1 MRNKLILFKN
11 HDYCAVKK
19 PTLTV
24 VMIHGIASESS
35 TYNGALEY
43 LEKVDA
49 LKNVRF
55 VTFDL
60 LGSGKSLKDD
70 NLNYDYKDQLTAL
83 HNAIK
88 KLKVK
93 TPLVLVGHSLGTF
106 IVTRYASKHKKMVRN
121 LILVSPPIYTLS
133 DLDNPAF
140 AAGIKA
146 FQDAVSLKNR
156 QILEEKSFINSM
168 KRIVLNR
175 KNYQTLA
182 ELDIPITLVYGELDK
197 LIAPYNIPKIK
208 RDNHNIK
215 AIRTAGRHGVSREK
229 YPVLNKLLEEILKEV
244 EC

>member
-11 HDYCAVKK
+11 HDHCAVKK

-121 LILVSPPIYTLS
+121 LILISPPIYTLT
-133 DLDNPAF
+133 DLDNHS
-140 AAGIKA
+140 II
-146 FQDAVSLKNR
+146 Q
-156 QILEEKSFINSM
+156 
-168 KRIVLNR
+168 
-175 KNYQTLA
+175 
-182 ELDIPITLVYGELDK
+182 
-197 LIAPYNIPKIK
+197 
-208 RDNHNIK
+208 
-215 AIRTAGRHGVSREK
+215 
-229 YPVLNKLLEEILKEV
+229 
-244 EC
+244 

>member
-1 MRNKLILFKN
+1 MRRRLTLFKA
-11 HDYCAVKK
+11 HDHCAVKK

-43 LEKVDA
+43 LERTES

-55 VTFDL
+55 VAFDL

-70 NLNYDYKDQLTAL
+70 KLNYDYKDQLTAL
-83 HNAIK
+83 HNSIK
-88 KLKVK
+88 KLRVK
-93 TPLVLVGHSLGTF
+93 TPLVLIGHSLGTF
-106 IVTRYASKHKKMVRN
+106 IVTRYASTHKRAVRN
-121 LILVSPPIYTLS
+121 LVLVSPPIYTLA

-140 AAGIKA
+140 AAGMKA

-156 QILEEKSFINSM
+156 QILEEKSFDNSM

-182 ELDIPITLVYGELDK
+182 ELNMPITLIYGELDK

-208 RDNHNIK
+208 RSNHNIK
-215 AIRTAGRHGVSREK
+215 AIKTAGRHGVSREK
-229 YPVLNKLLEEILKEV
+229 YPVLKKTLEEILKEV

>member
-1 MRNKLILFKN
+1 MRRKLTLFKS

-19 PTLTV
+19 PSLTV

-43 LEKVDA
+43 LEKA
-49 LKNVRF
+49 KSMENIRF

-83 HNAIK
+83 HSSIK

-93 TPLVLVGHSLGTF
+93 TPLVLIGHSLGTF
-106 IVTRYASKHKKMVRN
+106 IVTRYASTHKKTVHN
-121 LILVSPPIYTLS
+121 LILISPPIYTLA

-156 QILEEKSFINSM
+156 QILEEKSFNNSM
-168 KRIVLNR
+168 KKIVLNR
-175 KNYQTLA
+175 NNYQTLA
-182 ELDIPITLVYGELDK
+182 ELTVPTTLIYGELDK
-197 LIAPYNIPKIK
+197 IIAPYNIPKMK

-215 AIRTAGRHGVSREK
+215 AVKTAGRHGVSREK
-229 YPVLNKLLEEILKEV
+229 YPVLKKQLEEILKEV